1 MLYKISEGQS
11 VLDVAVQKCGAAE
24 AALALAIR
32 NEVSITE
39 ELSIGKEIVL
49 SEVVN
54 KNIAAY
60 YANKNLS
67 PATGG
72 ITTNGELL
80 DEGIEFWAIEYD
92 FVVS

>member
-67 PATGG
+67 PATG